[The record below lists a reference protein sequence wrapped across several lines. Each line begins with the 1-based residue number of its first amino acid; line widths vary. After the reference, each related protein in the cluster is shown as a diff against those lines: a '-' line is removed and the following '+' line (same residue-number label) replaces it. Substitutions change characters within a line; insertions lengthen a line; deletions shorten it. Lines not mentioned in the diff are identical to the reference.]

1 MAHVGFVV
9 LGCAV
14 GSALIGFWLVARY
27 RTFGP
32 KTLGPSFLLCGIA
45 FGLLRA
51 TGLLTRLMVDAVGPV
66 AALLGLVVPILVF
79 TFWSAGVLVRVSLGA
94 RSPA

>member
-1 MAHVGFVV
+1 MAHVGFGVV
-9 LGCAV
+9 GCAV

-27 RTFGP
+27 RTVGP
-32 KTLGPSFLLCGIA
+32 KTLGRSFLVCGIA

-51 TGLLTRLMVDAVGPV
+51 TGPLTKLTVDAVGPI

-79 TFWSAGVLVRVSLGA
+79 TFWSAGVLIRVSLEA
-94 RSPA
+94 RSSA

>member
-1 MAHVGFVV
+1 MTHVGFAVI
-9 LGCAV
+9 GCAV

-32 KTLGPSFLLCGIA
+32 KTVGRSFLLCGIA

-51 TGLLTRLMVDAVGPV
+51 TGLLTEFVVDAVGPF

-94 RSPA
+94 RSHA